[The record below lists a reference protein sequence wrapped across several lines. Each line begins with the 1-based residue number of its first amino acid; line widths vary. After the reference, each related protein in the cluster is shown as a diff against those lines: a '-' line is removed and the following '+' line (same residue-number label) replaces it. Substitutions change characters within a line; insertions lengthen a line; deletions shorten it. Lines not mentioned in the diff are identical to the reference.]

1 MMNHRKFFLSF
12 FSVFICFSGMTLSAY
27 SQSCDTLS
35 TDTTALLRKQKITL
49 NGYVKEMPSLSFDNV
64 SDKPAFNNIVHNR
77 INFRYRPSPELQF
90 VVETRNRLLSGNMV
104 KQLSGIL
111 PDMLEKDNGLFDA
124 SFVAY
129 SHDNLIW
136 HINSDRFYVDW
147 QTGKWQLRMG
157 RQRINWG
164 INMVSNPNDLF
175 NNYSF
180 FDFDYEERPG
190 ADALRIQ
197 HFTGDLSRVE
207 LAVSPGKHIR
217 QSVAAMLWAFNRKGY
232 DFQLVAGY
240 YHHRTALGAGWA
252 GNIKSSGFKGEI
264 TLFNDIDLLDSMN
277 VVAAVGIDHLFS
289 NGLYCFAEVLY
300 NGGHIS
306 NNNVFLLTEP
316 MRADNIF
323 ISKYAATA
331 SLMYPVSPLLSV
343 SLSGMYMPDIRAY
356 YFLPNLRYS
365 LMKNL
370 DVSLLGQYFRF
381 RDNTNFEQISM
392 YLQAKWSF

>member
-1 MMNHRKFFLSF
+1 MNYNLKFFLSLLSLF
-12 FSVFICFSGMTLSAY
+12 FFFLGMNLSTY
-27 SQSCDTLS
+27 SQINDTLVS
-35 TDTTALLRKQKITL
+35 DTTVLLRKKKTSL
-49 NGYVKEMPSLSFDNV
+49 NGYIKEMPSLSFDNI
-64 SDKPAFNNIVHNR
+64 SDKVAFNNIVYNR
-77 INFRYRPSPELQF
+77 INFRYRPISEIQF

-111 PDMLEKDNGLFDA
+111 PEMLEKDNGLVDA

-129 SHDNLIW
+129 SNDNMIW
-136 HINSDRFYVDW
+136 HINPDRFYIDW
-147 QTGKWQLRMG
+147 QTGKWQIRMG

-197 HFTGDLSRVE
+197 HFTGDLSRLE
-207 LAVSPGKHIR
+207 LAVSPGEHIR
-217 QSVAAMLWAFNRKGY
+217 QSVAAMLWAFNRNGY
-232 DFQLVAGY
+232 DFQIVAGY

-252 GNIKSSGFKGEI
+252 GNIKKSGFKGEV
-264 TLFNDIDLLDSMN
+264 TLFNDIESLDSMN
-277 VVAAVGIDHLFS
+277 IVASAGFDYLFG
-289 NGLYCFAEVLY
+289 NGLYCFAEFLY
-300 NGGHIS
+300 NGGHKR
-306 NNNVFLLTEP
+306 NNNIFLLTEP

-331 SLMYPVSPLLSV
+331 SMVYPISPLLSA
-343 SLSGMYMPDIRAY
+343 SISGMYMPDIKAY

-381 RDNTNFEQISM
+381 RDNANLEQISI